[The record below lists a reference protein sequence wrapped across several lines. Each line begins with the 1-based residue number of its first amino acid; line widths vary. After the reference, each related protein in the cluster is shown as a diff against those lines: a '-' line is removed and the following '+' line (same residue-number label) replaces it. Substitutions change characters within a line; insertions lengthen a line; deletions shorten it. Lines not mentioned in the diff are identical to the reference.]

1 MTMSTL
7 VAATILA
14 LTHVF
19 AGNVRFLRVIP
30 RSVWLSGASG
40 ISVAYVF
47 LHLLPD
53 LIARQDGL
61 RRALGG
67 MGGALN
73 REPVFVVAL
82 AGLSVFYGLER
93 MAMTARKPEAGEDE
107 CDMPVFWIHVM
118 SFAIYNALVG
128 YLLPGVERR
137 GEVPLRFFTLAVAT
151 HFLVND
157 YGLRDHF
164 RRAYDRT
171 GRWIVAAAVLVGW
184 AVGTVTTMSPLVTT
198 PLVAFLAGG
207 IILNVLKEELPE
219 HRKSRYSAFLLGMV
233 GYSALILYAL

>member
-1 MTMSTL
+1 MTNTL
-7 VAATILA
+7 VAALVLA

-19 AGNVRFLRVIP
+19 AGKMRFLRAIP
-30 RSVWLSGASG
+30 RSVWLSAASG

-61 RRALGG
+61 RRALGD
-67 MGGALN
+67 MGGVLN
-73 REPVFVVAL
+73 REPVFVVTL
-82 AGLSVFYGLER
+82 AGLATFYGLER
-93 MAMTARKPEAGEDE
+93 MAKLARKPDAGEDE
-107 CDMPVFWIHVM
+107 CDMPVFWIHIV
-118 SFAIYNALVG
+118 SFAFYNALVG
-128 YLLPGVERR
+128 YLLPGVEGR
-137 GEVPLRFFTLAVAT
+137 GEVPLRFFTLAIAM

-164 RRAYDRT
+164 RQAYDRT

-184 AVGTVTTMSPLVTT
+184 AIGTWTTMSPLVTT

-207 IILNVLKEELPE
+207 VILNVLKEELPE
-219 HRKSRYSAFLLGMV
+219 HRKSRFSAFLLGMV
-233 GYSALILYAL
+233 AYSALILYAL